1 MNLIADIVSGLSS
14 MSLVMIAGLIIVVA
28 LLTVLGRKA

>member
-14 MSLVMIAGLIIVVA
+14 MSLVMIAGFIIVVA
-28 LLTVLGRKA
+28 LLTVVGRKA